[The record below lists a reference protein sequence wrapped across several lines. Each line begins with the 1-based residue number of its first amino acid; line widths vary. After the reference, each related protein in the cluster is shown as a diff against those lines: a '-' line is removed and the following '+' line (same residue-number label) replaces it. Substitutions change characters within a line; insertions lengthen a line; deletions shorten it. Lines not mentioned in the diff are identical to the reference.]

1 MDKCDFR
8 LAVSQVNMR
17 MIEKHQSESARKAVW
32 LGRFCAFVFEGR
44 EEMKPIGIMML
55 LFASLCYAQDQ
66 GDFKP
71 ASTNV
76 LDAQYPRVDSAS
88 RVQIRIKAPDAAK
101 VKVNFWSNPKLDM
114 EKRADGFWTVTTPP
128 LAPGLHYYTV
138 NIDGFE
144 VSDPGS
150 HTFYGGSKDAS
161 AVEVPEAGVTYYLP
175 QDVPHGQV
183 REVWYHSSVTET
195 WRHALVYLPPN
206 YDTQTKLRYPV
217 LYLQH
222 GGGEDETGW
231 IKQGHANF
239 ILDNLIANKNSKPM
253 IIVMANGYA
262 RRPDYKAP
270 EITGNPMGSPAG
282 MRAMQE
288 MMATF
293 EDDVTKALIPFIDS
307 TFRTVPDR
315 DHRAMAGLSM
325 GGMQTFQVTFNHLDL
340 FSYIGGFSGA
350 GGMTMR
356 GEQKLD
362 LKTAFNGALADPAA
376 FAKRVHLLWI
386 GVGTEEPSQMR
397 AGIQRL
403 NTALVEANVKHEFYE
418 SPGTSH
424 EWQTWR
430 RDLNDFAPRLFR

>member
-1 MDKCDFR
+1 
-8 LAVSQVNMR
+8 
-17 MIEKHQSESARKAVW
+17 
-32 LGRFCAFVFEGR
+32 
-44 EEMKPIGIMML
+44 MKLIGIMML
-55 LFASLCYAQDQ
+55 LFASVCYAQEQ

-71 ASTNV
+71 ATTNV
-76 LDAQYPRVDSAS
+76 LDAPYPRVDSAS
-88 RVQIRIKAPDAAK
+88 RVQIRIKAPDATK

-114 EKRADGFWTVTTPP
+114 EKQADGFWTVTTPP
-128 LAPGLHYYTV
+128 LAPGLHYYTI
-138 NIDGFE
+138 NIDGVE
-144 VSDPGS
+144 VSDPSS
-150 HTFYGGSKDAS
+150 HSFYGGSKDAS

-183 REVWYHSSVTET
+183 REIWYHSSVTGS

-206 YDTQTKLRYPV
+206 YDTLTKVRYPV

-239 ILDNLIANKNSKPM
+239 ILDNLIASKDSKPM

-293 EDDVTKALIPFIDS
+293 DDDVTKALIPFIDT
-307 TFRTVPDR
+307 TFRTLSDR
-315 DHRAMAGLSM
+315 EHRAMAGLSM

-350 GGMTMR
+350 GGMLMR

-362 LKTAFNGALADPAA
+362 LKTAFNGALADPVA

-386 GVGTEEPSQMR
+386 GVGTEEPAQMR

-403 NTALVEANVKHEFYE
+403 NTAFVEANVKHVFYE
-418 SPGTSH
+418 SPGTAH

-430 RDLNDFAPRLFR
+430 RDLKDFAPRLFR

>member
-1 MDKCDFR
+1 
-8 LAVSQVNMR
+8 
-17 MIEKHQSESARKAVW
+17 
-32 LGRFCAFVFEGR
+32 
-44 EEMKPIGIMML
+44 MKLVGLMML
-55 LFASLCYAQDQ
+55 LFAGLCYAQDP

-71 ASTNV
+71 ATTNV
-76 LDAQYPRVDSAS
+76 LDAPYPRVDSAS
-88 RVQIRIKAPDAAK
+88 RVQIRIKAPDATK

-114 EKRADGFWTVTTPP
+114 EKQADGFWTVTTPP

-138 NIDGFE
+138 NIDGVE
-144 VSDPGS
+144 VSDPSS

-183 REVWYHSSVTET
+183 REVWYHSSVTGS

-206 YDTQTKLRYPV
+206 YDTQTKVRYPV

-239 ILDNLIANKNSKPM
+239 ILDNLIASKSCKPM
-253 IIVMANGYA
+253 IIVMANGNA
-262 RRPDYKAP
+262 RPAGAPPPNFAGRPF
-270 EITGNPMGSPAG
+270 GSPEA

-288 MMATF
+288 MMKAF
-293 EDDVTKALIPFIDS
+293 EDDMTQVLIPFIDS
-307 TFRTVPDR
+307 TFRTIPDR

-350 GGMTMR
+350 GGMMMR

-386 GVGTEEPSQMR
+386 GVGTEEPAQMK
-397 AGIQRL
+397 AGIERL
-403 NTALVEANVKHEFYE
+403 HTALVDANVQHQFYE
-418 SPGTSH
+418 SPGTAH

-430 RDLNDFAPRLFR
+430 RDLKDFAPRLFMGMK

>member
-1 MDKCDFR
+1 MKTLGM
-8 LAVSQVNMR
+8 LALL
-17 MIEKHQSESARKAVW
+17 AAG
-32 LGRFCAFVFEGR
+32 LCCAQE
-44 EEMKPIGIMML
+44 P
-55 LFASLCYAQDQ
+55 

-88 RVQIRIKAPDAAK
+88 RVQVRIKAPDAAK

-114 EKRADGFWTVTTPP
+114 EKQADGFWMVTTPP
-128 LAPGLHYYTV
+128 LPPGLHYYSI
-138 NIDGFE
+138 NIDGVD

-161 AVEVPEAGVTYYLP
+161 AVEVPEAGATYY
-175 QDVPHGQV
+175 QVQEVPHGQV
-183 REVWYHSSVTET
+183 REVWYHSSVTDG
-195 WRHALVYLPPN
+195 WRRAFVYTPPD
-206 YDTQTKLRYPV
+206 YDTNQKMRYPV

-231 IKQGHANF
+231 VKQGHVNF
-239 ILDNLIANKNSKPM
+239 ILDNLIAAKSAKPM

-262 RRPDYKAP
+262 RRADYKAP
-270 EITGNPMGSPAG
+270 EMTGRPMGGPE
-282 MRAMQE
+282 MMKAMQG
-288 MMATF
+288 MMSTF
-293 EDDVTKALIPFIDS
+293 EDDVTKALIPYIDS
-307 TFRTVPDR
+307 TFRTIPDR

-350 GGMTMR
+350 GGMIR

-362 LKTAFNGALADPAA
+362 TKTALNGALADPAA

-386 GVGTEEPSQMR
+386 GVGTDEPAQMK
-397 AGIQRL
+397 AGIEGL
-403 NTALVEANVKHEFYE
+403 HAGLVDARVKHDFYE

-430 RDLNDFAPRLFR
+430 RDMKEFAPKLFVEAK